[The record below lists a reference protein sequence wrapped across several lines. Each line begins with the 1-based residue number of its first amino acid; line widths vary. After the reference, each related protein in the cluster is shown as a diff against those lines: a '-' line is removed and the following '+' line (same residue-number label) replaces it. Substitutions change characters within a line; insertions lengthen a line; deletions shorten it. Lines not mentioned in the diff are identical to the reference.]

1 MAATI
6 DPLGKKIFFLYPA
19 SVIKEELLF
28 RLIEQEYEVYSIG
41 DHQTCLKLLRKYPH
55 SIVYANIDE
64 VMNED
69 AWKAYLRSIRST
81 KGTEAVGIGICSYN
95 ANEEIKK
102 NFLVDVDIDCGFVRL
117 KIGLEES
124 TAILLEAL
132 KANEAKGRRKYVRA
146 SCDHDTLS
154 SINVKIG
161 EDLVRGRI
169 QDISSVGFA
178 CVFDTDPGIKKN
190 TLLQNMQLKLRG
202 NLIQID
208 AVAFG
213 VREAEQ
219 KIYVFLF
226 TPRIAP
232 LEKTKIRRY
241 IQASL
246 QTGIELEAQ
255 F

>member
-41 DHQTCLKLLRKYPH
+41 DHQTCIKLLRKYPH

-64 VMNED
+64 VLDEH
-69 AWKAYLRSIRST
+69 AWEAYLMGIRST
-81 KGTEAVGIGICSYN
+81 KETEGVGIGVCSYN
-95 ANEEIKK
+95 ANEDLKK
-102 NFLVDVDIDCGFVRL
+102 KFLMDVGVDCGFVRL

-124 TAILLEAL
+124 TVILLETL

-154 SINVKIG
+154 SINVKIEEG
-161 EDLVRGRI
+161 LVRGRI
-169 QDISSVGFA
+169 QNISSVGFA
-178 CVFDTDPGIKKN
+178 CVFDSDPGIKKN

-202 NLIQID
+202 TLLQIE

-213 VREAEQ
+213 TREAEQ
-219 KIYVFLF
+219 KTYVFLF
-226 TPRIAP
+226 TPRLAP
-232 LEKTKIRRY
+232 MDKTKIRRY